1 MGFYYF
7 VMPEREVR
15 KIYFCYRK
23 SVTLKKPSWHVE
35 EISPDSV
42 LRSDTLLFS
51 CGMITNLFLTW
62 MIKNTGYDIQCLLP
76 FMLEKGLFVIP
87 QLNTFS
93 RWRYSHNSATSKQG
107 KITFVIFRKTYKQ
120 KIISS
125 SLGWKSILKIDQI
138 SATRAVAP
146 YAVFAGDLNKQ
157 Q

>member
-7 VMPEREVR
+7 VMPERAVR
-15 KIYFCYRK
+15 KIYFCDRK
-23 SVTLKKPSWHVE
+23 SVTLKKPIWHVE

-51 CGMITNLFLTW
+51 CGMIN
-62 MIKNTGYDIQCLLP
+62 KP
-76 FMLEKGLFVIP
+76 FSNMNGSKHWIWYPVLEKGLFIIP

-107 KITFVIFRKTYKQ
+107 KITFVIFRKAYKQ